1 MSKFKETLTKDAGW
15 KLLSV
20 FIAICLWFIVI
31 NIENPVETRIFTA
44 NLDIINA
51 SYAEEAGKTITN
63 ADEIENTKV
72 SVRLRGKRMVLDKI
86 QQNKSFSAYIDISSI
101 DMDSSPDE
109 VSLPVK
115 IKTGLLASDYVDT
128 EYITP
133 SDVDVFLDENVSK
146 DFKVEAIFNGSVE
159 TGVSVSSDTIDPE
172 YVKVYGAKGD
182 VLNVASVKA
191 AVNLDSPHN
200 GQKVT
205 STLAA
210 YDADGNILDNVYIS
224 RDVAVVT
231 LKMETER
238 KIPVQAQYT
247 GEPADG
253 CSVGKVT
260 LSPNYVYI
268 SGSPDILSNIMYI
281 TLPDVDITGST
292 ADVIRTYDVSA
303 YIPQGAEVASNSDGR
318 ITVTIEITGREE
330 HDISFNSDDIEITGT
345 AQGTAEIEKDT
356 FNIEVSGS
364 GVTDDN
370 ISYSLDV
377 TDLTPGEHRVQID
390 VSLPDDCSLI
400 GQAPYATVIISE
412 ENQGETSQEEEAQ

>member
-101 DMDSSPDE
+101 DMESSPDE

-133 SDVDVFLDENVSK
+133 SDVDVYLDENVSK
-146 DFKVEAIFNGSVE
+146 DFKVEAIFNGNVE
-159 TGVSVSSDTIDPE
+159 SGVSVSSEAIDPE

-210 YDADGNILDNVYIS
+210 YDANGNVISNVYIS

-238 KIPVQAQYT
+238 KIPIQVQYA

-253 CSVGKVT
+253 CNVGKVNV
-260 LSPNYVYI
+260 SPDYVMV
-268 SGSPDILSNIMYI
+268 SASPDILGNIMYV
-281 TLPDVDITGST
+281 TLPDVDITGSS
-292 ADVIRTYDVSA
+292 ADVVRTYDASA
-303 YIPQGAEVASNSDGR
+303 YLPQGAEIAGGSDGR
-318 ITVTIEITGREE
+318 ITVTVEITGKEEHNISFDSDNIEITGE
-330 HDISFNSDDIEITGT
+330 
-345 AQGTAEIEKDT
+345 AEGVAEVEKDS
-356 FNIEVSGS
+356 FNIEVSGA
-364 GVTDDN
+364 GITDED
-370 ISYSLDV
+370 IK
-377 TDLTPGEHRVQID
+377 
-390 VSLPDDCSLI
+390 
-400 GQAPYATVIISE
+400 
-412 ENQGETSQEEEAQ
+412 

>member
-101 DMDSSPDE
+101 DMESSPDE

-133 SDVDVFLDENVSK
+133 SDVDVYLDENVSK
-146 DFKVEAIFNGSVE
+146 DFKVEAIFNGNVE
-159 TGVSVSSDTIDPE
+159 SGVSVSSEAIDPE
-172 YVKVYGAKGD
+172 SVKVYGAKGD

-210 YDADGNILDNVYIS
+210 YDANGNIISNVYIS

-238 KIPVQAQYT
+238 KIPIQVQYT

-253 CSVGKVT
+253 CNVGKVNV
-260 LSPNYVYI
+260 SPDYVMV
-268 SGSPDILSNIMYI
+268 SASPDILGNIMYV
-281 TLPDVDITGST
+281 TLPDVDITGSS
-292 ADVIRTYDVSA
+292 ADVVRTYDASA
-303 YIPQGAEVASNSDGR
+303 YLPQGAEIADGSGGR
-318 ITVTIEITGREE
+318 ITVTVEITGKEEHNISFDSDNIEITGE
-330 HDISFNSDDIEITGT
+330 
-345 AQGTAEIEKDT
+345 AEGVAEVEKDS

-364 GVTDDN
+364 GITDED
-370 ISYSLDV
+370 IKYYIDV
-377 TDLTPGEHRVQID
+377 TGLTPGEHRVQIN
-390 VSLPDDCSLI
+390 VSLPDECSLI

-412 ENQGETSQEEEAQ
+412 ETQEVSSEEEETQ

>member
-330 HDISFNSDDIEITGT
+330 HDISFNSDDIQITGT

>member
-253 CSVGKVT
+253 CSVGRVT

>member
-345 AQGTAEIEKDT
+345 AQGIAEIEKDT

-370 ISYSLDV
+370 VSYSLDV

-412 ENQGETSQEEEAQ
+412 ENQGETSQEEETQ

>member
-370 ISYSLDV
+370 VSYSLDV

>member
-345 AQGTAEIEKDT
+345 AQGIAEIEKDT
-356 FNIEVSGS
+356 FNIKVSGS

-370 ISYSLDV
+370 VSYSLDV

>member
-20 FIAICLWFIVI
+20 FIAICLWFVVI
-31 NIENPVETRIFTA
+31 NIENPVETRIFTS
-44 NLDIINA
+44 NLDIVNA

-63 ADEIENTKV
+63 ADVIENTKV

-109 VSLPVK
+109 VSLPVR
-115 IKTGLLASDYVDT
+115 IRTGLLASDYVDT

-133 SDVDVFLDENVSK
+133 SNVDVLLDENVSK
-146 DFKVEAIFNGSVE
+146 NFAVEAVFNGSVE
-159 TGVSVSSDTIDPE
+159 SGVSVSSDAIDPE

-182 VLNVASVKA
+182 VDRVDSVKA
-191 AVNLDSPHN
+191 TVNLDSPHN
-200 GQKVT
+200 GQKVN

-210 YDADGNILDNVYIS
+210 YDSDGNVVDGVYIS

-238 KIPVQAQYT
+238 KIPIQAQYT
-247 GEPADG
+247 GEPAEG
-253 CSVGKVT
+253 CSVGRMS

-268 SGSPDILSNIMYI
+268 SGSPDILSGIMYI

-303 YIPQGAEVASNSDGR
+303 YIPQGAEVAEGSDGR
-318 ITVTIEITGREE
+318 ITVTVEITGREE
-330 HDISFNSDDIEITGT
+330 HDFSFNSEDIEITGT

-356 FNIEVSGS
+356 FNIEVSG
-364 GVTDDN
+364 GGANEEN
-370 ISYSLDV
+370 IAYSLDV
-377 TDLTPGEHRVQID
+377 TGLAVGEHRVQIN
-390 VSLPDDCSLI
+390 VSLPEGCSLV